1 MSNSITKEEL
11 KQNSE
16 EYVIIDVREIDEL
29 QKGKIENS
37 QHMSLG
43 LVIRNVK
50 QGKIEELK
58 SKKICTYCASGYR
71 GNIASDELN
80 KAGFSAVNLDGGFMA
95 WSA

>member
-37 QHMSLG
+37 QHMPLG

-50 QGKIEELK
+50 QGKIDDLK

>member
-50 QGKIEELK
+50 QGKIDELK

-80 KAGFSAVNLDGGFMA
+80 EAGFSAVNLDGWFMA

>member
-29 QKGKIENS
+29 QNGKIENS

-50 QGKIEELK
+50 QGKIDELK

>member
-29 QKGKIENS
+29 QNGKIENS
-37 QHMSLG
+37 QHMPLG

-50 QGKIEELK
+50 QGKIDELK
-58 SKKICTYCASGYR
+58 SKKICTYCAS
-71 GNIASDELN
+71 
-80 KAGFSAVNLDGGFMA
+80 
-95 WSA
+95 

>member
-43 LVIRNVK
+43 LLIRNVK
-50 QGKIEELK
+50 QGKIDDLK

>member
-11 KQNSE
+11 KLNNE

-50 QGKIEELK
+50 QGKIDELK

-71 GNIASDELN
+71 GNIASNELN
-80 KAGFSAVNLDGGFMA
+80 EAGFSAVNLDGGFMA
-95 WSA
+95 

>member
-37 QHMSLG
+37 QHMPLG

-50 QGKIEELK
+50 QGKIDELK

>member
-43 LVIRNVK
+43 LLIRNVK
-50 QGKIEELK
+50 QGKIDDLK
-58 SKKICTYCASGYR
+58 NKKICTYCASGYR

-80 KAGFSAVNLDGGFMA
+80 KSGFNAVNLEGGFMA
-95 WSA
+95 WLS

>member
-50 QGKIEELK
+50 QGKIDELK

-80 KAGFSAVNLDGGFMA
+80 EAGFSAVNLDGGFMA

>member
-1 MSNSITKEEL
+1 MSNSITKDEL
-11 KQNSE
+11 KQNTE
-16 EYVIIDVREIDEL
+16 QYVIIDVREIDEFE
-29 QKGKIENS
+29 KGNIENS
-37 QHMSLG
+37 QHMPLG

-50 QGKIEELK
+50 QGKIDDLK

-80 KAGFSAVNLDGGFMA
+80 KAGFSAVNLDGGFMG

>member
-11 KQNSE
+11 KQNTE

-29 QKGKIENS
+29 QNGKIENS
-37 QHMSLG
+37 QHMPLG

-50 QGKIEELK
+50 QGKIDELK

>member
-50 QGKIEELK
+50 QGKIDELK

-71 GNIASDELN
+71 GNIASNELN
-80 KAGFSAVNLDGGFMA
+80 EAGFSAVNLDGGFMA

>member
-43 LVIRNVK
+43 MVIRNVK
-50 QGKIEELK
+50 QGKIDELK

>member
-37 QHMSLG
+37 QHMPLG

-50 QGKIEELK
+50 QGKIDDLK

-80 KAGFSAVNLDGGFMA
+80 KAGFSAVNLDCGFMA

>member
-50 QGKIEELK
+50 QGKIDELK
-58 SKKICTYCASGYR
+58 SKKICTYWASGYR

-80 KAGFSAVNLDGGFMA
+80 EAGFSAVNLDGGFMA

>member
-37 QHMSLG
+37 QHMPLG

-50 QGKIEELK
+50 QGKIDELK
-58 SKKICTYCASGYR
+58 PKKICTYCASGYR

>member
-50 QGKIEELK
+50 QGKIDDLK
-58 SKKICTYCASGYR
+58 SKKICTYCA
-71 GNIASDELN
+71 
-80 KAGFSAVNLDGGFMA
+80 
-95 WSA
+95 

>member
-37 QHMSLG
+37 QHMPLG

-50 QGKIEELK
+50 QGKIDELK

-80 KAGFSAVNLDGGFMA
+80 EAGSSAVNLDGGFMA

>member
-29 QKGKIENS
+29 QNGKIENS
-37 QHMSLG
+37 QHMPLG

-50 QGKIEELK
+50 QGKIDDLK

-80 KAGFSAVNLDGGFMA
+80 NAGFSAVNLDGGFIA

>member
-37 QHMSLG
+37 QHMPLG

-50 QGKIEELK
+50 QGKIDELK
-58 SKKICTYCASGYR
+58 SK
-71 GNIASDELN
+71 
-80 KAGFSAVNLDGGFMA
+80 
-95 WSA
+95 

>member
-50 QGKIEELK
+50 QGKIDELK

-80 KAGFSAVNLDGGFMA
+80 NAGFSAVNLDGGFMA

>member
-43 LVIRNVK
+43 LIIRNVK
-50 QGKIEELK
+50 QGKIDELK

>member
-43 LVIRNVK
+43 LLIRNVK
-50 QGKIEELK
+50 QGKIDELK

>member
-11 KQNSE
+11 KQNTE
-16 EYVIIDVREIDEL
+16 EDVIIDVREIDEL
-29 QKGKIENS
+29 QNGKIENS
-37 QHMSLG
+37 QHMPLG

-50 QGKIEELK
+50 QGKIDELK

-80 KAGFSAVNLDGGFMA
+80 KAGFLAVNLDGGFMA